1 MSLGLTFLNS
11 STNQYQTHMVYS
23 MLVGKVYNLLKE
35 TNQDS
40 LETPPCIFQP
50 AFLGRKCDSV
60 RLGVRGSVG
69 AWGEEECGA

>member
-60 RLGVRGSVG
+60 RLRVRGSVG